1 MNTNYFIRNILLALV
16 RKKNKRDLKYG
27 EKKIGRSI
35 IVRPKDF
42 YNRYGSENADVSVEK
57 KFNEAVSILE
67 KKNYVKADRVKYSD
81 DIKKISLNTEKE
93 QDIEDFLNDTFGITP
108 RYFVVEEVKELLEK
122 YKNNGKL
129 TEYYSNQ
136 LLNKVEHT
144 ISDIESEK
152 EEKIF
157 SVLDFIQNNEE
168 DLYIREVSMI
178 VFGSSKI
185 FEEQPFY
192 NNICSIIR
200 NATDT
205 PADEDSAI
213 DDILKDFH
221 IINVDQGILLKGDIV
236 ISISGYELSIRNLSN
251 GVSLTSSD
259 IPLIDYI
266 KIKTESFMTIENKTA
281 FYRFD
286 DSRFS
291 VMYLGGF
298 ANRHQVEL
306 LKRIITDN
314 PNIEYY
320 HFGDIDAGGF
330 FIHQHLCRSTNK
342 EFKLYHMGVDEL
354 RNPNYANCLVKL
366 TKNDYDRLRNLIDNK
381 AYKEVVGVM
390 LEDGIKLEQEIVCLY
405 INQSLIKHEK
415 I

>member
-1 MNTNYFIRNILLALV
+1 
-16 RKKNKRDLKYG
+16 
-27 EKKIGRSI
+27 
-35 IVRPKDF
+35 
-42 YNRYGSENADVSVEK
+42 
-57 KFNEAVSILE
+57 
-67 KKNYVKADRVKYSD
+67 
-81 DIKKISLNTEKE
+81 
-93 QDIEDFLNDTFGITP
+93 
-108 RYFVVEEVKELLEK
+108 
-122 YKNNGKL
+122 
-129 TEYYSNQ
+129 
-136 LLNKVEHT
+136 
-144 ISDIESEK
+144 
-152 EEKIF
+152 
-157 SVLDFIQNNEE
+157 
-168 DLYIREVSMI
+168 MI

-200 NATDT
+200 IATDT
-205 PADEDSAI
+205 PVDEDSAI
-213 DDILKDFH
+213 DDILKNFH

-286 DSRFS
+286 NSRFS

-314 PNIEYY
+314 PNAEYF

-330 FIHQHLCRSTNK
+330 LFISICA
-342 EFKLYHMGVDEL
+342 EV
-354 RNPNYANCLVKL
+354 LVKKL
-366 TKNDYDRLRNLIDNK
+366 GYITWALMNCIILIMQT
-381 AYKEVVGVM
+381 A
-390 LEDGIKLEQEIVCLY
+390 LL
-405 INQSLIKHEK
+405 S
-415 I
+415 